1 MGDRIITLRNGTRV
15 NMSTGEIIS
24 QGRPRYPHWPRRSF
38 WRRVG
43 DGFSRFFGFVWSVLA
58 FILSAVVFIWK
69 AMGYIILYGG
79 LLSIIVTV
87 ISVWISDGFFSALIA
102 GVVSFF
108 VWGLVVG
115 VADKLGMLPD

>member
-1 MGDRIITLRNGTRV
+1 MAK
-15 NMSTGEIIS
+15 
-24 QGRPRYPHWPRRSF
+24 GRRWLFSIFRF
-38 WRRVG
+38 CLVG
-43 DGFSRFFGFVWSVLA
+43 VGIYFIGCGFH
-58 FILSAVVFIWK
+58 
-69 AMGYIILYGG
+69 MEGYGVYHLYGG

-87 ISVWISDGFFSALIA
+87 ISVWISDGFFYALIA

>member
-1 MGDRIITLRNGTRV
+1 MVFLD
-15 NMSTGEIIS
+15 
-24 QGRPRYPHWPRRSF
+24 F
-38 WRRVG
+38 
-43 DGFSRFFGFVWSVLA
+43 SVLFGLCWHLFYRRWFSYGRLWGISFCMEDSCRICRA
-58 FILSAVVFIWK
+58 AT
-69 AMGYIILYGG
+69 IILYGG

>member
-1 MGDRIITLRNGTRV
+1 MVFLD
-15 NMSTGEIIS
+15 
-24 QGRPRYPHWPRRSF
+24 F
-38 WRRVG
+38 
-43 DGFSRFFGFVWSVLA
+43 SVL
-58 FILSAVVFIWK
+58 FGLCWLLFYRLVFIWK

>member
-24 QGRPRYPHWPRRSF
+24 QGRPRYPHRPRRSF

-79 LLSIIVTV
+79 LLSII
-87 ISVWISDGFFSALIA
+87 GFFSALIA

>member
-1 MGDRIITLRNGTRV
+1 MVFSIFRFCLV
-15 NMSTGEIIS
+15 C
-24 QGRPRYPHWPRRSF
+24 
-38 WRRVG
+38 VG
-43 DGFSRFFGFVWSVLA
+43 IYFIGVGFHMEGYGVYHFVWR
-58 FILSAVVFIWK
+58 
-69 AMGYIILYGG
+69 
-79 LLSIIVTV
+79 IVEHYCYV

>member
-24 QGRPRYPHWPRRSF
+24 QGRPRYPHRPRRSF

-43 DGFSRFFGFVWSVLA
+43 DGFSR

>member
-24 QGRPRYPHWPRRSF
+24 QGRPRYPHRPRRSF

-58 FILSAVVFIWK
+58 FILSAVVFIW
-69 AMGYIILYGG
+69 YIILYGG

>member
-24 QGRPRYPHWPRRSF
+24 QGRPQYPHRPRRSF

-115 VADKLGMLPD
+115 VCR

>member
-1 MGDRIITLRNGTRV
+1 
-15 NMSTGEIIS
+15 
-24 QGRPRYPHWPRRSF
+24 
-38 WRRVG
+38 
-43 DGFSRFFGFVWSVLA
+43 
-58 FILSAVVFIWK
+58 
-69 AMGYIILYGG
+69 MGYIILYGG

-87 ISVWISDGFFSALIA
+87 ISVWISDGIFSALIA

>member
-24 QGRPRYPHWPRRSF
+24 QGRPQYPHRPRRSF

-43 DGFSRFFGFVWSVLA
+43 DGFSRFF
-58 FILSAVVFIWK
+58 LSAVVVIWK

>member
-1 MGDRIITLRNGTRV
+1 MAK
-15 NMSTGEIIS
+15 
-24 QGRPRYPHWPRRSF
+24 GRRWFFSIFRF
-38 WRRVG
+38 CLVCVG
-43 DGFSRFFGFVWSVLA
+43 IY
-58 FILSAVVFIWK
+58 FIGGVFIWK

>member
-1 MGDRIITLRNGTRV
+1 MAK
-15 NMSTGEIIS
+15 
-24 QGRPRYPHWPRRSF
+24 GRRWLFSIFRF
-38 WRRVG
+38 CLVG
-43 DGFSRFFGFVWSVLA
+43 VGIYFIGCGFH
-58 FILSAVVFIWK
+58 
-69 AMGYIILYGG
+69 MEGYIILYGG